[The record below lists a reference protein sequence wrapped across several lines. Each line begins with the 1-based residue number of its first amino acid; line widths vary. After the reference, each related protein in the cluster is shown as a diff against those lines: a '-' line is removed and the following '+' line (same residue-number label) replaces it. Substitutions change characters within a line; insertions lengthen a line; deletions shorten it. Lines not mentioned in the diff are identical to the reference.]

1 MREANYK
8 TLAGAKRYF
17 KSLAKDFEMD
27 DEWVKRIEAA
37 ESIEEAERIWKSA
50 LETI

>member
-8 TLAGAKRYF
+8 SLAGAKRYF

-27 DEWVKRIEAA
+27 QSVIEKLDKA
-37 ESIEEAERIWKSA
+37 ESIQEAERIWKTA
-50 LETI
+50 LDRM

>member
-27 DEWVKRIEAA
+27 KKWIEKIEAA
-37 ESIEEAERIWKSA
+37 ESISEVEHIWKDA